1 MSYAVHIR
9 NASRNSDDIEFWKSR
24 GYEYVQ
30 LPDNEALMVAG
41 DAPEEIK
48 NAAFDASNGDYDAY
62 KLAIGMEPQ
71 PEEELSEEEFQHS
84 FETVC
89 VKPESD
95 HGIERQPEGEA
106 E

>member
-62 KLAIGMEPQ
+62 KLALGMEPA
-71 PEEELSEEEFQHS
+71 PEEELSEEEFTRS
-84 FETVC
+84 LEGGG
-89 VKPESD
+89 VKQESD
-95 HGIERQPEGEA
+95 NGLERQPEGEA